1 MKREDATE
9 QSTPAESNFLWISGS
24 KVTREAQ
31 SHSSRVAARRR
42 RLQAAN
48 KQDRASKA
56 ATRSFRSNFSPY
68 ERPLQVRIAKK
79 DPDEE
84 PKASQ
89 AESSSSSDEDL
100 ERQSCGSRLISRSP
114 GSRLSGL
121 WTTGCREIS
130 PLSSRLEALSLFAS
144 LDHVHRCVCSS
155 LCRSSPQPWT

>member
-100 ERQSCGSRLISRSP
+100 ETIPPPDPKTLLTASREDPFDSLAVAEPNIGLYVNRCEFVVTTLWISTDFPQSWKSTIG
-114 GSRLSGL
+114 
-121 WTTGCREIS
+121 
-130 PLSSRLEALSLFAS
+130 S
-144 LDHVHRCVCSS
+144 LD
-155 LCRSSPQPWT
+155 